1 MYFDDYL
8 FYDIDLIKDNLVVYV
23 IISLIGVFVFFFVIF
38 VLMYI
43 YFKCFWK
50 IIIVSGGVRENE
62 G

>member
-1 MYFDDYL
+1 MNFDGFL
-8 FYDIDLIKDNLVVYV
+8 FYDIEIIRDNLVVCV

-50 IIIVSGGVRENE
+50 INIVSSRVRENE